1 MNRRQTIPPSGI
13 HCHGCEE
20 LCESDELKACYAC
33 DEPVCEYC
41 RVRCETCRAYLC
53 TTCRKNYGGLSY
65 CQDHLSAALLA
76 DFSESIRD
84 RTAEPLGVDFPVVI
98 ARFLHDLGPEAA
110 SAWLQQ
116 VPADGHCRD
125 AVQVPPLAGA
135 FGGVASECHPALLA
149 RNVALQADVLGGMV
163 A

>member
-1 MNRRQTIPPSGI
+1 MNRRQTIPDSDVQ
-13 HCHGCEE
+13 CNGCSHLADATEM
-20 LCESDELKACYAC
+20 KVCYSC
-33 DEPVCEYC
+33 DEPVCEHC

-53 TTCRKNYGGLSY
+53 TTCQKTYGGLSY

-125 AVQVPPLAGA
+125 AVLVPLDSALR
-135 FGGVASECHPALLA
+135 GVASECHPAILA
-149 RNVALQADVLGGMV
+149 RNPALQADVLGGMV